1 VPKINYDRAN
11 LRKYLD
17 FFRMIT
23 RSLHLGGSMRDYR
36 LYCLDGA
43 GKITS
48 AEWLEADSDAE
59 AVAAARALCK
69 AVTCEVW
76 QRRRF
81 VARIPRFTSRG
92 ERASSAGAGRAP
104 SPPAR

>member
-1 VPKINYDRAN
+1 
-11 LRKYLD
+11 
-17 FFRMIT
+17 
-23 RSLHLGGSMRDYR
+23 MRDYR

-76 QRRRF
+76 RRNRF
-81 VARIPRFTSRG
+81 VARIPRFTLDG
-92 ERASSAGAGRAP
+92 AGASSAGAGRAQ